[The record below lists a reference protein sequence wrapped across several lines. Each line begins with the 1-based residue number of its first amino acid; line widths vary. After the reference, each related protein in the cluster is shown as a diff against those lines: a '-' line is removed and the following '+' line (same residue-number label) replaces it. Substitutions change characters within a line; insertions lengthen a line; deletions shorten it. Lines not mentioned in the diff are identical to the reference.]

1 MTSEKPFWPE
11 SFCDLSLAT
20 MLTLEQVWVISGL
33 KGTQECGDREKAV
46 EQESSDKA
54 ESQFLLRGCT

>member
-1 MTSEKPFWPE
+1 
-11 SFCDLSLAT
+11 

-46 EQESSDKA
+46 EEQSSDKA